1 MDISKMSYEEGI
13 NELTEIIENLEVGEI
28 TLSESLDNFKRGVE
42 IYKHLNEMLNK
53 VEGEIKIILN
63 DDEEGEYEKA
73 FKLED

>member
-1 MDISKMSYEEGI
+1 MDISKMSYEDGI
-13 NELTEIIENLEVGEI
+13 NELTEIIENLEAGEI

-63 DDEEGEYEKA
+63 DDEEGEYEKT